1 MTRPPDRS
9 PRPRARDAQPPMIHA
24 DALPPVFRVR
34 CEDGRCVEDPPAN
47 STARRARIPEPVRSM
62 VNRVGAA
69 AVASR
74 SWQSDSIEQDGV
86 TWLIT
91 AAPVDRT
98 HAQVMLLPVCVDADP
113 ARIDEVAPAVT
124 PREREVLLLSLRGQ
138 SPREIAVHLD
148 ISWHTVRTHLK
159 RAYRHLGVS
168 SRAEAIALVLES
180 ARPRVQLRLI
190 DGNGDGGAP
199 GGNGGARRR

>member
-1 MTRPPDRS
+1 MTRPPSRP
-9 PRPRARDAQPPMIHA
+9 PRRAPTAEPAPVHA
-24 DALPPVFRVR
+24 DALPPVFHVR
-34 CEDGRCVEDPPAN
+34 CEGGKCVDDPAAN
-47 STARRARIPEPVRSM
+47 SAARRVRLPEPVRS
-62 VNRVGAA
+62 RISRLGAA

-74 SWQSDSIEQDGV
+74 SWQSDSLDHDGV

-91 AAPVDRT
+91 AAPVDRV

-113 ARIDEVAPAVT
+113 ARIDEVAPGVT

-138 SPREIAVHLD
+138 SPREIATHLD

-180 ARPRVQLRLI
+180 ARPRVQLRLL
-190 DGNGDGGAP
+190 DGEGDGAP
-199 GGNGGARRR
+199 TGNGGGRRR